1 MFKVSATHGEWI
13 ILPYM
18 QLLATL
24 IVISGTAEVEGFSGN
39 LDKYSTWYVL
49 PGSTLKLRNVS
60 KDKEELI
67 VFIANP
73 VH

>member
-24 IVISGTAEVEGFSGN
+24 IVISGTAEVEGFSVN

-73 VH
+73 VY